1 MKKEVLYRIC
11 NKCEKEFVAP
21 KIKFWSMYKCEE
33 CYEGITPNEDKVSN
47 KREHEIDL
55 INIETDAKDKLGQA
69 EHSER
74 AESRISEQKVVETAA
89 QDIIQDIIVTTIDS
103 VPARQIEMTLGIVS
117 YQAPKQ
123 IAPPEI
129 TDGLF
134 ELKKQAHH
142 INANAII
149 GYSANQ
155 VSSGS
160 VGGFYTLHI
169 GTAVRLKEE

>member
-1 MKKEVLYRIC
+1 MEKEVFYRIC
-11 NKCEKEFVAP
+11 NKCEKDFVAP

-47 KREHEIDL
+47 LRSHEIDL
-55 INIETDAKDKLGQA
+55 INTETDAKDKLGQA

-89 QDIIQDIIVTTIDS
+89 QDIIVTTIDS

-117 YQAPKQ
+117 YQAPEQ
-123 IAPPEI
+123 IVPPKI

-155 VSSGS
+155 VSCG

-169 GTAVRLKEE
+169 GTAVRLKGE

>member
-89 QDIIQDIIVTTIDS
+89 QDIIVTTIDS

-142 INANAII
+142 INANAIV
-149 GYSANQ
+149 GYRADQ
-155 VSSGS
+155 AGS
-160 VGGFYTLHI
+160 FYTLHI